1 MKRIVSIL
9 LCAVLL
15 LGTLSLF
22 GCGKVE
28 PAYVEIDVEN
38 YGKIVVY
45 VDPTY
50 APITVKNFLSLVDDG
65 FYDGLTFHR
74 IIDGFMIQG
83 GDPKGDG
90 SGDSGKEI
98 KGEFSANGVTNPRR
112 HKRGVISMA
121 RGGHSMDSASCQ
133 FFIVHEDSPHLD
145 GQYAAFGYVVEG
157 MEVVDAIVQYIVDNP
172 QYLKDSNGGVI
183 AAYQP
188 RITSIRRVDY
198 VNAEL
203 VPG

>member
-9 LCAVLL
+9 LCVVLM

-22 GCGKVE
+22 GCGKAE
-28 PAYVEIDVEN
+28 AAYVEIDVEN
-38 YGKIVVY
+38 YGKITVY

-121 RGGHSMDSASCQ
+121 RATAKDSATSQ
-133 FFIVHEDSPHLD
+133 FFIVHETSPHLD
-145 GQYAAFGYVVEG
+145 NNYAAFGWVTSG
-157 MEVVDAIVQYIVDNP
+157 MEFVDAICEETPV
-172 QYLKDSNGGVI
+172 LDSNGTVRSTH
-183 AAYQP
+183 QP
-188 RITSIRRVDY
+188 KILSVRV
-198 VNAEL
+198 VTE
-203 VPG
+203 